1 MRIVVA
7 DDEPDIRRL
16 VAFALRRRGYEVAE
30 AAAGDAALDL
40 VRTEVPDLV
49 VLDVMMPGMNGTE
62 VARALGEDERTAGI
76 PVLLLSARDQAA
88 EIEEG
93 MTSGARAYMAKPFAP
108 PELAERVASLL
119 TASTR

>member
-16 VAFALRRRGYEVAE
+16 VAFALCRCGYEVAE

-49 VLDVMMPGMNGTE
+49 VLDVMMPGMNGTA

-76 PVLLLSARDQAA
+76 PVLLLSARGQAA

-93 MTSGARAYMAKPFAP
+93 MTSGARAYMVKPFAP
-108 PELAERVASLL
+108 PEL
-119 TASTR
+119 

>member
-40 VRTEVPDLV
+40 VRTEAPDLV

-93 MTSGARAYMAKPFAP
+93 MTSGARDYMVKPFAP

-119 TASTR
+119 TARTR

>member
-16 VAFALRRRGYEVAE
+16 VAFALCRRGYEVAE

-49 VLDVMMPGMNGTE
+49 VLDVMMPGMNGTA

-76 PVLLLSARDQAA
+76 PVLLLDLGGLAPGRRDRGGYDQRRPRLHGEAVRPA
-88 EIEEG
+88 
-93 MTSGARAYMAKPFAP
+93 GA
-108 PELAERVASLL
+108 
-119 TASTR
+119 

>member
-1 MRIVVA
+1 MV
-7 DDEPDIRRL
+7 DRR
-16 VAFALRRRGYEVAE
+16 FTRQNRRGHEVAE

-49 VLDVMMPGMNGTE
+49 VLDVMMPEMNGTE

-93 MTSGARAYMAKPFAP
+93 MTSGARAYLVKPFAP
-108 PELAERVASLL
+108 PKLAERVASLL
-119 TASTR
+119 TTRTR